1 MFKFSKRSYERM
13 KDVHPDLIKVAEL
26 ALKYSE
32 IDFGISEGLRSLE
45 TQKEYVERGVST
57 TMNSRH
63 LTGHAI
69 DVYAYIGGAARWEW
83 PLYVEINKAF
93 DRASEELKIDIT
105 WGGDWTSFSDGPHYQ
120 LSWGSYGKDT

>member
-26 ALKYSE
+26 ALKYST

-45 TQKEYVERGVST
+45 TQKEYVKRGVSK

-69 DVYAYIGGAARWEW
+69 DVYAYIGGSARWEW
-83 PLYVEINKAF
+83 PLYEEINRAF
-93 DRASEELKIDIT
+93 ERAADELKIDIT
-105 WGGDWTSFSDGPHYQ
+105 WGGDWTTFRDGPHYQ
-120 LSWGSYGKDT
+120 LSWGSYGKET

>member
-13 KDVHPDLIKVAEL
+13 KGVHPDLIKVAEL
-26 ALKYSE
+26 ALKYST

-45 TQKEYVERGVST
+45 TQKLYVKRGVSQ

-69 DVYAYIGGAARWEW
+69 DVYAYIGGSARWEW
-83 PLYVEINKAF
+83 PLYEEINRAF
-93 DRASEELKIDIT
+93 ERAADELKIDIT
-105 WGGDWTSFSDGPHYQ
+105 WGGDWTTFRDGPHYQ
-120 LSWGSYGKDT
+120 LSWGSYGKET

>member
-26 ALKYSE
+26 ALKYST

-45 TQKEYVERGVST
+45 TQKEYVNRGVSM

-69 DVYAYIGGAARWEW
+69 DVYAYIGGSARWEW
-83 PLYVEINKAF
+83 PLYAEINRAF
-93 DRASEELKIDIT
+93 DRAADELKIDIT
-105 WGGDWTSFSDGPHYQ
+105 WGGDWTSFRDGPHYQ
-120 LSWGSYGKDT
+120 LSWGSYGKET

>member
-13 KDVHPDLIKVAEL
+13 KDVHPDLVKVAEL
-26 ALKYSE
+26 AIKYST

-45 TQKEYVERGVST
+45 TQKEYVKRGVSK

-69 DVYAYIGGAARWEW
+69 DVYAYIGGSARWEW
-83 PLYVEINKAF
+83 PLYEEINRAFEKA
-93 DRASEELKIDIT
+93 AHELKIDIT
-105 WGGDWTSFSDGPHYQ
+105 WGGDWETFRDGPHYQ